1 VYTAW
6 TNHLKTDEDKKSFAI
21 SVSRSK
27 HVLNRLKSLIEQDL
41 EATGKAEISLK
52 AYDNLNWAYRQAHT
66 NGYKKAL
73 TNLLT
78 LVDLDKQKV
87 IEKSDRLVD
96 DPRNKPIITG
106 PPEPGSY
113 PELP

>member
-1 VYTAW
+1 MYTAW

-21 SVSRSK
+21 SVNRSK
-27 HVLNRLKSLIEQDL
+27 HVLNRLKQLIEQDL
-41 EATGKAEISLK
+41 EATGKAEISFK

-96 DPRNKPIITG
+96 DPNKPIITG

-113 PELP
+113 SELP